1 MNLQQRLEKDN
12 RERNMKKK
20 RNALQDED
28 EETLTYKE
36 RSKPVFL
43 NDRSHTFDRIGDD
56 SFHVAPSVFDR
67 QAIFHTG
74 ERK

>member
-12 RERNMKKK
+12 KERNNKKK
-20 RNALQDED
+20 RNVFDED

-36 RSKPVFL
+36 RPKPVFL

-74 ERK
+74 GNK

>member
-20 RNALQDED
+20 RYALQDED

-43 NDRSHTFDRIGDD
+43 NDKSHTFDRIGDD

>member
-43 NDRSHTFDRIGDD
+43 NDKSHTFDRIGDD